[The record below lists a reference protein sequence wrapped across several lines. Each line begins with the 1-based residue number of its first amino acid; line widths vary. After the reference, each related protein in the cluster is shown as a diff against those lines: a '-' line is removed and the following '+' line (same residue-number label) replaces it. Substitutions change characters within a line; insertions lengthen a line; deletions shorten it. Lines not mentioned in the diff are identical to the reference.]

1 MPLDKVEEK
10 RFEDLGKACREL
22 KVPAPPAIFI
32 DFEVTDKD
40 GNVILTDRQRG
51 HSWTR
56 NFYNYLLSAIAGAA
70 GGGSNNFGAGYV
82 SVKTIGGAVRYF
94 DAYLCVPYTSSSIAL
109 GAFIN
114 GSVGD
119 NTFGIQIGVADS
131 GFSPEHYTLS
141 SLIAHGNGAAQV
153 SYTAHTPAVCTYDS
167 TAGSEKFT
175 AAYKRFFNNNSG
187 ATITVKETG
196 IVGYMLGFYPNPEKI
211 LLERSV
217 LSPTIDVVNGAQLA
231 VTYNIVLDYS
241 SID

>member
-1 MPLDKVEEK
+1 MPLNQAEEK
-10 RFEDLGKACREL
+10 RFEDLRKACKEL

-40 GNVILTDRQRG
+40 GNIILTDRQRG

-56 NFYNYLLSAIAGAA
+56 NFYNFLLCILSGAV

-82 SVKTIGGAVRYF
+82 SAKTTAGTVRYATPQTF
-94 DAYLCVPYTSSSIAL
+94 APNIANSAL
-109 GAFIN
+109 GFWLN
-114 GSVGD
+114 GYID
-119 NTFGIQIGVADS
+119 NATFGILVGTGDTA
-131 GFSPEHYTLS
+131 FSPEHHILATLIPS
-141 SLIAHGNGAAQV
+141 GNTSGKLLYNAHAA
-153 SYTAHTPAVCTYDS
+153 AVCTYDN
-167 TAGSEKFT
+167 TAGAEKFT

-187 ATITVKETG
+187 ATITIKETG
-196 IVGYMLGFYPNPEKI
+196 IVGNAYAFYNGAENF

-231 VTYNIVLDYS
+231 VTYNIVIDYS